1 MTTEKKIEEI
11 LTAFAIKNDNVV
23 DPKEYKQ
30 LINDKTAEIVK
41 LFAIPVVVGRSEQFN
56 CPFCNSTN
64 IHQKTK
70 SNDWCKDCE
79 KEWAV

>member
-1 MTTEKKIEEI
+1 MTKEQNLRMGELMMKGLSTDEVTE
-11 LTAFAIKNDNVV
+11 LTELMAL
-23 DPKEYKQ
+23 YKQ
-30 LINDKTAEIVK
+30 LIK
-41 LFAIPVVVGRSEQFN
+41 LFAISGVVGRSEQFN